1 MSRENRDLRPLLLE
15 FGVAVAISSA
25 GFLYA
30 RHRTRKTKPY
40 LPSPS
45 PSRRVSDCCSEV
57 DDCGNGDVS
66 DLRTAPASDPEEISA
81 QRASVENASAGL
93 PPSAR
98 HGGDVFLFPEFNDLV
113 EEFDTSE
120 TFKTAKKDDHEKE
133 IKQLRNMVRM
143 LRERERNLEVQLLEY
158 YGIKEQEAAILER
171 ENQLK
176 INNMEA
182 KFFTQKIASLQS
194 ENQRLENQ
202 VADHAKVVAELQ
214 AAKSRIKVLKK
225 KLQHEAEQNR
235 EQIRNIQKRVA
246 SLQEQE
252 FKTPADNHD
261 IKSKL
266 ERLKVLEGEA
276 EKLRKSNTRLQIE
289 NSELA
294 RKLES
299 TQILANSVFEDPES
313 EAINKMQ
320 ECLRQENED
329 LKKQIE
335 QLQEDRCADAEELVY
350 LRWVNACLRYE
361 LRNSPHIPGKTVARD
376 LSKSLSPES
385 EKKAKKLILEYA
397 QAEGMGD
404 RGMDSMKFDCDHW
417 SSLQA
422 FPGTDNGEVDDSSFG
437 NSSSKKTPNSSK
449 SKLFKKLRRLI
460 LGKDVATSLRKSDNT
475 EAVDSLTWSSGGGN
489 DFVNM
494 LQSNSDRF
502 TTPSQTSS
510 ATTLDVDHVK
520 DIDKF
525 RRNSD
530 CGPYGYK
537 QFSSGRDDASESPLE
552 PQLDQGSYS
561 HRRSDVMKFADALK
575 QSGTGRGQIHKRAAS
590 IM

>member
-1 MSRENRDLRPLLLE
+1 MLFVAMSRENRDLRPLLLE

-30 RHRTRKTKPY
+30 RHRTRKTKPC

-57 DDCGNGDVS
+57 DDCGNGNGDVS
-66 DLRTAPASDPEEISA
+66 DLRTAPASDPEVISA
-81 QRASVENASAGL
+81 QQASVENASVGL

-98 HGGDVFLFPEFNDLV
+98 HGGDVFLFPEFNDIV

-133 IKQLRNMVRM
+133 IRQLRNMVRM

-171 ENQLK
+171 KNQLK
-176 INNMEA
+176 INDMEA
-182 KFFTQKIASLQS
+182 KLFTQKVTSLQS

-235 EQIRNIQKRVA
+235 EQIRYIQKRVA

-252 FKTPADNHD
+252 LKTPADNHD

-276 EKLRKSNTRLQIE
+276 EELRKSNTRLQIE

-313 EAINKMQ
+313 EATNKVQ

-397 QAEGMGD
+397 QAEGMGG

-422 FPGTDNGEVDDSSFG
+422 FPGTDNGKVDDSSFG
-437 NSSSKKTPNSSK
+437 DSSAKKTPNSSK
-449 SKLFKKLRRLI
+449 NKFFKKLRRLI
-460 LGKDVATSLRKSDNT
+460 LGKDVAS
-475 EAVDSLTWSSGGGN
+475 VDSVTWSSGGGSE
-489 DFVNM
+489 FVNR

-502 TTPSQTSS
+502 TTPSQTSP

-537 QFSSGRDDASESPLE
+537 QFSSGRDYASESPLE

-561 HRRSDVMKFADALK
+561 HRRSDVVKFAEALK